1 MDEVFYVVATQTFVM
16 FTPKIGEII
25 QVDEHILQL
34 GWFNRPSSIFCIGL
48 EEFPSIAML
57 VQWDGG

>member
-1 MDEVFYVVATQTFVM
+1 MDEVFYVVAAQTYFI

-34 GWFNRPSSIFCIGL
+34 ETAQPVYFVL
-48 EEFPSIAML
+48 
-57 VQWDGG
+57 D